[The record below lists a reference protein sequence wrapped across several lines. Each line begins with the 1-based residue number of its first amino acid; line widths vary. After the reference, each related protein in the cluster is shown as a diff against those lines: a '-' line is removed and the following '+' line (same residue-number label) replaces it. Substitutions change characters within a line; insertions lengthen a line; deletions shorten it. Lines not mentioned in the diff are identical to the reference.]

1 MNTQGP
7 HTISN
12 DLLAKYFAGEATA
25 SEQQAVELWVAGSL
39 ANRRDF
45 EQQKMLWE
53 DLGAVMLGEASA
65 TAFDVDRA
73 WSNVKGAKQA
83 ADSQSSKASR
93 PLFRTLRIAASLA
106 LLAAVA
112 YVLSTYLVDAPP
124 VELAATTE
132 ILKVDLPDQSHVT
145 LNQQSTLQYPTE
157 FATNRREVSLK
168 GEAFFEVEPDADR
181 PFVIHTG
188 PATIT
193 VLGTS
198 FNVKSSVLE
207 DTVSVFVATGRVLF
221 AAGGD
226 ETVLTAGQ
234 KATYV
239 AKSGLLAS
247 TSASTSTGVDQ
258 FWKTRQLSFSGH
270 ALPDVVAALEAA
282 YFVDIEL
289 ENEELANCRLS
300 VNFEDDSLDNILEVI
315 ALTLDL
321 SVSRNGNVILLKG
334 KGCPEN

>member
-12 DLLAKYFAGEATA
+12 DLLAKYFAGEAA
-25 SEQQAVELWVAGSL
+25 APEQQAVELWVAGSP
-39 ANRRDF
+39 ANQREF

-53 DLGAVMLGEASA
+53 DLGAVMLDKALA
-65 TAFDVDRA
+65 TRFDVDTA
-73 WSNVKGAKQA
+73 WSNVKAARQA
-83 ADSQSSKASR
+83 GGGESTKASS
-93 PLFRTLRIAASLA
+93 PLAWTLRIAASLV

-132 ILKVDLPDQSHVT
+132 ILDIDLPDKSHVT
-145 LNQQSTLQYPTE
+145 LNQQSTIQYPTE

-168 GEAFFEVEPDADR
+168 GEAFFEVEPDAER
-181 PFVIHTG
+181 PFVIHAG
-188 PATIT
+188 AATIT

-221 AAGGD
+221 AVGGD

-247 TSASTSTGVDQ
+247 TSSSTSTGVDQ

-270 ALPDVVAALEAA
+270 SLPDVITALEAA

-289 ENEELANCRLS
+289 ENEQMANCRLS
-300 VNFEDDSLDNILEVI
+300 VNFENDPLDNILEVI

-321 SVSRNGNVILLKG
+321 SVSKNGNLILLKG